1 MVIWQHWQQADGLS
15 RLVVLVLLAMSVA
28 TWVVALAKFGA
39 LRGVRGSVTHAIQAF
54 WRADGLSEGEQ
65 AVRMHDTAGWVTPMV
80 QVAAA
85 AVQPVGSGLELQSGA
100 EQRLTR
106 QLRAALGDASARLHW
121 GQTLLAT
128 VGATAPFVG
137 LLGTVWGIVLALQ
150 GMAGE
155 AQMTLDKVSGPVGE
169 ALVMT
174 AAGLAVAIPAVL
186 FYNLF
191 GRWSSGLEA
200 LLDAFAHDLRGLAL
214 RLPSSSAPDAAAHS

>member
-15 RLVVLVLLAMSVA
+15 RAVVLVLLTMSVA

-39 LRGVRGSVTHAIQAF
+39 LRGVRLSVSRAMQAF
-54 WRADGLSEGEQ
+54 WRADGLSDGEQ
-65 AVRMHDTAGWVTPMV
+65 AVRLHDPALWVTPMV
-80 QVAAA
+80 QMAMASVDPSAT
-85 AVQPVGSGLELQSGA
+85 GLEAQAGA

-106 QLRAALGDASARLHW
+106 QLRAALADVSARLHW

-150 GMAGE
+150 GMAAE
-155 AQMTLDKVSGPVGE
+155 TQMTLDKVSGPVGE

-191 GRWSSGLEA
+191 GRWASGLEA
-200 LLDAFAHDLRGLAL
+200 VLDAFAHDLRGVTLQLQLVPAG
-214 RLPSSSAPDAAAHS
+214 AATQS